1 MGGNMNG
8 VGNTHLV
15 GEFNFYGDPEGAKMV
30 LDEYTPLVPTTIV
43 TWEATCIN
51 LFPSTHFDTA
61 GKSVLGDFFHAIR
74 QHSLSNFDKE
84 KQDEVKFQYMWHRFG
99 DSGACMCDLLAP
111 IVLLYPE
118 LVTTKEDFPVSV
130 ELNGQYTRSMMV
142 VDRMRQFH
150 TILPNRSPA
159 CLVVEVDIAK
169 ASKLAE
175 MKFY

>member
-1 MGGNMNG
+1 MNG

-15 GEFNFYGDPEGAKMV
+15 GEFNFYGDPEGAKIV

-51 LFPSTHFDTA
+51 LFPQTHFDTA
-61 GKSVLGDFFHAIR
+61 GKSALGDFFNAIR
-74 QHSLSNFDKE
+74 QHSLKSFDKE
-84 KQDEVKFQYMWHRFG
+84 DEGEVKFQYMWHRFG
-99 DSGACMCDLLAP
+99 DKGACMCDLLAP
-111 IVLLYPE
+111 LVLLYPE
-118 LVTTKEDFPVSV
+118 LITTKEDFPVSV

-142 VDRMRQFH
+142 VDRMRQFCE
-150 TILPNRSPA
+150 ILPNRSSA
-159 CLVVEVDIAK
+159 YLVVEVDIEK